1 MEHRPMSTTT
11 WRSALALPV
20 SLTRDHIRGPV
31 DAPLTLLEYGDYEC
45 TFCGVAHPIVKA
57 VEAQLG
63 NRLRFVFRHFPLTTV
78 HPHAE
83 LAAEAAEAAGSQGAF
98 WQMHDVLY
106 ANQQHLEGPQ
116 LLVYAA
122 TLGLD
127 INRFGN
133 EVTEHAYLRKINED
147 FISGVRSGVNG
158 TPTFYINGAR
168 HDGAWDYASLLAA
181 LQQAALTAAAA

>member
-1 MEHRPMSTTT
+1 MSTTT

-63 NRLRFVFRHFPLTTV
+63 NRLGFVFRHFPLTTV

-83 LAAEAAEAAGSQGAF
+83 LAAEAAEAAGSQDSF
-98 WQMHDVLY
+98 WYMHDMLFT
-106 ANQQHLEGPQ
+106 NQHRLDAPS
-116 LLVYAA
+116 LLSYAA
-122 TLGLD
+122 ALALAS
-127 INRFGN
+127 NY
-133 EVTEHAYLRKINED
+133 APARKAVQG
-147 FISGVRSGVNG
+147 S
-158 TPTFYINGAR
+158 
-168 HDGAWDYASLLAA
+168 
-181 LQQAALTAAAA
+181 